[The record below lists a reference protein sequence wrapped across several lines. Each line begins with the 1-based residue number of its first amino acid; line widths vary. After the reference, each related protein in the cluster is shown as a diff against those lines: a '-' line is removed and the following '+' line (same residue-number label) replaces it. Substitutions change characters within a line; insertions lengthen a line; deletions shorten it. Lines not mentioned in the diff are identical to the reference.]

1 MDEKIPRS
9 SENDYSTDITK
20 ARQKFIESKT
30 GVNLKHVKKYSFDP
44 GILPGNIEHF
54 TGVAQVPIGIAGPV
68 LVNGEHANGD
78 FYVPLATTEGTLV
91 ASYNRGMKITRMSGG
106 IDVTI
111 SDDAMQRA
119 PVFIFKN
126 AREARDF
133 GLWLDKSFLEIK
145 AQAETTTSIGK
156 LVIIER
162 YHAGRYM
169 YLRFDYTTGDAAGQ
183 NMTGKAT
190 FMACEWIRSHYEPA
204 KVYILDSNF
213 ATDKKASMINTL
225 KTRGKRVTA
234 EVTIPEAIV
243 RSEMNSSPFKLEYGL
258 KVSMIGSYMSG
269 AMNNGLH
276 SANAL
281 AALFIA
287 TGQDAAN
294 VAESHTAV
302 VNAERT
308 REGDFY
314 YSITIP
320 SLIVATYGGGTGLAT
335 QRECLEI
342 LGCFGV
348 GKVMKFAEIAAATAL
363 AGEISLMSAINI
375 DKLSRAIDWVSSH
388 DKMGRNR

>member
-9 SENDYSTDITK
+9 GENDYSADIIA
-20 ARQKFIESKT
+20 ARQKFVESKT
-30 GVNLKHVKKYSFDP
+30 GASLTHLKHYSFDP
-44 GILPGNIEHF
+44 CILPGNIEHF
-54 TGVAQVPIGIAGPV
+54 TGVAQVPVGIAGPMR
-68 LVNGEHANGD
+68 VNGEHAGGD

-133 GLWLDKSFLEIK
+133 GPWLNDHFLEIK
-145 AQAETTTSIGK
+145 AEAEKTTRVGK
-156 LVIIER
+156 LTAIER
-162 YHAGRYM
+162 YPAGRYM

-190 FMACEWIRSHYEPA
+190 FMACEWIRSRHEPA
-204 KVYILDSNF
+204 RNYILDSNF

-234 EVTIPEAIV
+234 EVTIPEAVV
-243 RSEMNSSPFKLEYGL
+243 RSEMNSSPFKLEYGM
-258 KVSMIGSYMSG
+258 KVSMLGSFMSG

-294 VAESHTAV
+294 VAESHTAL

-308 REGDFY
+308 KEGDFY

-320 SLIVATYGGGTGLAT
+320 SLIVATHGGGTGLAT

-342 LGCFGV
+342 LGCHGK